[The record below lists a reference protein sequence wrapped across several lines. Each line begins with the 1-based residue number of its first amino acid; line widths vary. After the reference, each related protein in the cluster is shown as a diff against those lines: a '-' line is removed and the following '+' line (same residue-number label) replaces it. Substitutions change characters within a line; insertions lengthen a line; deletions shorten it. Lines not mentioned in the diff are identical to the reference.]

1 VGVDTLKG
9 QGAILL
15 RNRGGMAKTVT
26 EQMSLAEVDPVL
38 ILGYR
43 DQNLRLMER
52 RLKAKLLVRDSL
64 VTIKG
69 STSDVRKAVATLE
82 KLLEVA
88 RKGRAVSEDDVLYAL
103 GGNGAKDGEKETSR
117 DLESR
122 AIRVEKGV
130 IRPKSEGQAQYLD
143 AIRDF
148 DLVFAVGPAGTGKTY
163 LAVATAVEA
172 LRARA
177 VERILLV
184 RPAVEAGENLGFLPG
199 DYQEK
204 IDPYLRPLYDSL
216 RDMMSYD
223 RIRRFLELGVLEV
236 APLAYMRGRTLS
248 RAYVILDEAQNT
260 TVGQMK
266 MFLTRLGP
274 NSKAV
279 VTGDVT
285 QVDLP
290 DSQTSG
296 LVEARTILEGIE
308 GIRFC
313 DFGEADVVRH
323 RLVKDII
330 KAFDAHQNKKGRR
343 GRAGKTG
350 SK

>member
-1 VGVDTLKG
+1 
-9 QGAILL
+9 
-15 RNRGGMAKTVT
+15 MAKTVT
-26 EQMSLAEVDPVL
+26 QQISIADVDPLLV
-38 ILGYR
+38 LGYG
-43 DQNLRLMER
+43 DQNLRLLES
-52 RLKAKLLVRDSL
+52 RLPAKLLVRDSL
-64 VTIKG
+64 VTVQGQK
-69 STSDVRKAVATLE
+69 SDVEDAVRVLKRLVSLA
-82 KLLEVA
+82 KS
-88 RKGRAVSEDDVLYAL
+88 GRAVDESDVLYAIN
-103 GGNGAKDGEKETSR
+103 GGSSEGRAGAEASDPG
-117 DLESR
+117 SR

-130 IRPKSEGQAQYLD
+130 IRPKSAGQARYVD
-143 AIRDF
+143 AIRGYDI
-148 DLVFAVGPAGTGKTY
+148 VFAIGPAGTGKTY

-172 LRARA
+172 LKARE

-204 IDPYLRPLYDSL
+204 VDPYLRPLYDSL

-266 MFLTRLGP
+266 MFLTRLGS

-285 QVDLP
+285 QIDLP
-290 DSQTSG
+290 RSDDSG
-296 LVEARTILEGIE
+296 LVQARTILDGIE
-308 GIRFC
+308 GIAFC
-313 DFGEADVVRH
+313 DFDETDVVRH
-323 RLVKDII
+323 RLVKEII
-330 KAFDAHQNKKGRR
+330 KAFELHQRSDTKRG
-343 GRAGKTG
+343 GRA
-350 SK
+350 

>member
-1 VGVDTLKG
+1 MG
-9 QGAILL
+9 
-15 RNRGGMAKTVT
+15 RTVT

-69 STSDVRKAVATLE
+69 TSLDVKRAVAALE
-82 KLLEVA
+82 SLLELA
-88 RKGRAVSEDDVLYAL
+88 KMGRAVSEDDVLYAL
-103 GGNGAKDGEKETSR
+103 GGENGGEGRKKEPEG
-117 DLESR
+117 LESR

-130 IRPKSEGQAQYLD
+130 IRPKSEGQADYVD

-148 DLVFAVGPAGTGKTY
+148 DLVFAIGPAGTGKTY

-172 LRARA
+172 LKARA

-184 RPAVEAGENLGFLPG
+184 RPAVEAGESLGFLPG

-296 LVEARTILEGIE
+296 LVQARTILEGIE
-308 GIRFC
+308 GIKFC
-313 DFGEADVVRH
+313 DFTEADVVRH
-323 RLVKDII
+323 RLVKAII
-330 KAFDAHQNKKGRR
+330 KAFDAHYRAKTARR
-343 GRAGKTG
+343 GGKSKG
-350 SK
+350 SGKSTK

>member
-1 VGVDTLKG
+1 MVLP
-9 QGAILL
+9 GADF
-15 RNRGGMAKTVT
+15 RAYDWSVMGKVVT
-26 EQMSLAEVDPVL
+26 EQISLAEVDPVL

-69 STSDVRKAVATLE
+69 SAHNVKKAVATLE
-82 KLLEVA
+82 RLLDLA
-88 RKGRAVSEDDVLYAL
+88 KSGRAVSEDDVLYAL
-103 GGNGAKDGEKETSR
+103 GGDAGKEALAEGRGTL
-117 DLESR
+117 DSR
-122 AIRVEKGV
+122 AIRVEKGT
-130 IRPKSEGQAQYLD
+130 IRPKSDGQARYLD
-143 AIRDF
+143 AIRDY
-148 DLVFAVGPAGTGKTY
+148 DLVFAIGPAGTGKTY

-177 VERILLV
+177 VERVLLV

-216 RDMMSYD
+216 RDMVSYD
-223 RIRRFLELGVLEV
+223 RINRFLELGVLEV

-290 DSQTSG
+290 DSQASG
-296 LVEARTILEGIE
+296 LVQARKILEGIE
-308 GIRFC
+308 GIEFC
-313 DFGEADVVRH
+313 DFTEADVVRH
-323 RLVKDII
+323 KLVKAII
-330 KAFDAHQNKKGRR
+330 KAFEAYQKKSVRR
-343 GRAGKTG
+343 RSPKGASTK
-350 SK
+350 

>member
-1 VGVDTLKG
+1 
-9 QGAILL
+9 
-15 RNRGGMAKTVT
+15 MAAEKTVT
-26 EQMSLAEVDPVL
+26 ERISIPDIDPVL
-38 ILGYR
+38 LLGFG
-43 DQNLRLMER
+43 DQNLRLLEER
-52 RLKAKLLVRDSL
+52 LSARLHVRDSV

-69 STSDVRKAVATLE
+69 ARAEVGVAVKVLDRLA
-82 KLLEVA
+82 VIA
-88 RKGRAVSEDDVLYAL
+88 GRGRAVDENDVLFAIAEAA
-103 GGNGAKDGEKETSR
+103 GGVEGT
-117 DLESR
+117 ESEGLDKGS
-122 AIRVEKGV
+122 IRVEKGV
-130 IRPKSEGQAQYLD
+130 IRPKSVGQAKYVE
-143 AIRDF
+143 AIRRY
-148 DLVFAVGPAGTGKTY
+148 DLVFAIGPAGTGKTY
-163 LAVATAVEA
+163 LAVAKAVEA
-172 LRARA
+172 LKARA

-184 RPAVEAGENLGFLPG
+184 RPAVEAGESLGFLPG

-266 MFLTRLGP
+266 MFLTRLGL

-285 QVDLP
+285 QIDLP
-290 DSQTSG
+290 VSETSG
-296 LVEARTILEGIE
+296 LVQARTILDGIE
-308 GIRFC
+308 GIKFC
-313 DFGEADVVRH
+313 SFTEADVVRH

-330 KAFDAHQNKKGRR
+330 KAFDAHVRKNAKR
-343 GRAGKTG
+343 GK
-350 SK
+350 

>member
-1 VGVDTLKG
+1 MRPVTISSHQVSREVVLMG
-9 QGAILL
+9 
-15 RNRGGMAKTVT
+15 KTIT
-26 EQMSLAEVDPVL
+26 EQMSLEEVDPVL

-43 DQNLRLMER
+43 DQNLRLLES

-64 VTIKG
+64 VTIRGG
-69 STSDVRKAVATLE
+69 SSDVSAAIKVLERLLGVA
-82 KLLEVA
+82 K
-88 RKGRAVSEDDVLYAL
+88 KGRVVDEADVIYAL
-103 GGNGAKDGEKETSR
+103 GDDSEERGVKEEAG
-117 DLESR
+117 DLDAR
-122 AIRVEKGV
+122 AIKVEKGV
-130 IRPKSEGQAQYLD
+130 IRPKSVGQAKYLD
-143 AIRDF
+143 AIRKF
-148 DLVFAVGPAGTGKTY
+148 DLVFAIGPAGTGKTY

-172 LRARA
+172 LKARA

-223 RIRRFLELGVLEV
+223 RMRRFLELGALEV

-274 NSKAV
+274 ESKAV

-290 DSQTSG
+290 DSQSSG
-296 LVEARTILEGIE
+296 LVQARTILEGIE
-308 GIRFC
+308 GIKFC
-313 DFGEADVVRH
+313 DFDEADVVRH
-323 RLVKDII
+323 KLVRAII
-330 KAFDAHQNKKGRR
+330 KAFDAHQKKKGAR
-343 GRAGKTG
+343 GRSPGG
-350 SK
+350 ESRQ

>member
-1 VGVDTLKG
+1 
-9 QGAILL
+9 
-15 RNRGGMAKTVT
+15 MAKTFT
-26 EQMSLAEVDPVL
+26 QQISIADVDPLLV
-38 ILGYR
+38 LGYG
-43 DQNLRLMER
+43 DQNLRLLES
-52 RLKAKLLVRDSL
+52 RLPAKLLVRDSL
-64 VTIKG
+64 VTIQGQK
-69 STSDVRKAVATLE
+69 SDVEDAVRVLKRLVSLA
-82 KLLEVA
+82 KS
-88 RKGRAVSEDDVLYAL
+88 GRAVDESDVLYAID
-103 GGNGAKDGEKETSR
+103 GGSSEGRAGAETG
-117 DLESR
+117 DPGSR

-130 IRPKSEGQAQYLD
+130 IRPKSAGQARYVD
-143 AIRDF
+143 AIRGYDI
-148 DLVFAVGPAGTGKTY
+148 VFAIGPAGTGKTY

-172 LRARA
+172 LKARE

-204 IDPYLRPLYDSL
+204 VDPYLRPLYDSL

-266 MFLTRLGP
+266 MFLTRLGS

-285 QVDLP
+285 QIDLP
-290 DSQTSG
+290 RSNDSG
-296 LVEARTILEGIE
+296 LVQARTILDGIE
-308 GIRFC
+308 GIAFC
-313 DFGEADVVRH
+313 DFDETDVVRH
-323 RLVKDII
+323 RLVKEII
-330 KAFDAHQNKKGRR
+330 KAFELHQRSDTKRG
-343 GRAGKTG
+343 GRA
-350 SK
+350 

>member
-1 VGVDTLKG
+1 
-9 QGAILL
+9 
-15 RNRGGMAKTVT
+15 MSKTVT
-26 EQMSLAEVDPVL
+26 EKMSLADVDPLL

-43 DQNLRLMER
+43 DQNLRLIEG
-52 RLKAKLLVRDSL
+52 RLPAKIIVRDSL
-64 VTIKG
+64 VAIRG
-69 STSDVRKAVATLE
+69 ERSEVEAAVRVLE
-82 KLLEVA
+82 RLVSLAKT
-88 RKGRAVSEDDVLYAL
+88 GRAIEESDVLYAL
-103 GGNGAKDGEKETSR
+103 GENSEGPGVNEESDGL
-117 DLESR
+117 DDR

-130 IRPKSEGQAQYLD
+130 IRAKSAGQARYLD
-143 AIRDF
+143 AIRKY

-172 LRARA
+172 LKARA

-223 RIRRFLELGVLEV
+223 RIRRFFELGVLEV

-285 QVDLP
+285 QIDLP
-290 DSQTSG
+290 DSQASG
-296 LVEARTILEGIE
+296 LVQAGTILNGID
-308 GIRFC
+308 GIKFC
-313 DFGEADVVRH
+313 NFTEVDVVRH
-323 RLVKDII
+323 RLVKEII
-330 KAFDAHQNKKGRR
+330 KAFEKHSQKKAARR
-343 GRAGKTG
+343 PGGKS